1 MSGSGRSS
9 LATFLAFLTQLLLV
23 QIGLELFIGK
33 TTAET
38 SGGNCQCRC
47 NFYWPA
53 TRYHMPWAFRQR
65 IAIRKRKLTTTR
77 STLMRHTLSYRDRL
91 KSSNAEVAPLDE
103 FIDEVMSILK
113 SQPDAKEWS
122 GWELRHGRLSREG
135 RGASGPRFQSQR
147 CTSRFNSR

>member
-1 MSGSGRSS
+1 M
-9 LATFLAFLTQLLLV
+9 

-65 IAIRKRKLTTTR
+65 IGIRKRKLTTRR
-77 STLMRHTLSYRDRL
+77 STLMRHSFSYRDRL

-113 SQPDAKEWS
+113 TQTDVKEVCVKKVYP
-122 GWELRHGRLSREG
+122 LRFSAEHGQQRYEEF
-135 RGASGPRFQSQR
+135 FQN
-147 CTSRFNSR
+147 FNDTMHS